1 MFSLFTKAEQ
11 TVETILSGWSKTIKD
26 LEEHTHAKI
35 AEEIAHNALIDFYK
49 EAASFANAEA
59 NKARDVITKLK
70 ALFN

>member
-1 MFSLFTKAEQ
+1 MINWFKTQEQ
-11 TVETILSGWSKTIKD
+11 TVETILSGWTKMIKD
-26 LEEHTHAKI
+26 LEEHTQAKI